1 MKNTK
6 ILLSGLMIGALIFS
20 GCTPIKPI
28 PLTNKKQFSGK
39 QLAIKQAKEESNE
52 PFISTAG
59 QTVGGAVGGFL
70 GVLIVAAM
78 DNAGEHG
85 KMNVTPSNY
94 LSQQLAPLVAKK
106 MHMKYAGYNTN
117 NANYILYVKT
127 PVWSVSDHNA
137 SGVGLYMNNIISL
150 EPKSGGDSL
159 WRVICKY
166 QPTHFST
173 LEKYKANGG
182 ALMKK
187 QTQEA
192 LNKCIRKVRSKL

>member
-1 MKNTK
+1 MNRNK
-6 ILLSGLMIGALIFS
+6 ILASCLTIGALLLS

-28 PLTNKKQFSGK
+28 PLTNKKPLIGK
-39 QLAIKQAKEESNE
+39 HLAIKQIKEETNE
-52 PFISTAG
+52 PYISTSG
-59 QTVGGAVGGFL
+59 QMVGGAIGGFL
-70 GVLIVAAM
+70 GVLIVSAM

-85 KMNVTPSNY
+85 KVDVTPSNY
-94 LSQQLAPLVAKK
+94 LSKRLAPRVAKK
-106 MHMKYAGYNTN
+106 MRMKYTGYNTST
-117 NANYILYVKT
+117 ANYILNVKT

-150 EPKSGGDSL
+150 EPKSGGKSL
-159 WRVICKY
+159 WRVLCKY
-166 QPTHFST
+166 QPAHFST